1 MLLYVAWHL
10 SYVKYIKEGRGN
22 AGAYTQAASRLG
34 ITHFAFVPP
43 TTPSTPNVV
52 LEDFCTVNCF
62 FDIFGDT
69 DVVKSGFR

>member
-1 MLLYVAWHL
+1 M
-10 SYVKYIKEGRGN
+10 SNIKEGRGN

-52 LEDFCTVNCF
+52 LEDFCTVDLF

-69 DVVKSGFR
+69 DVIKSSFRIGVIGYCGLS